1 MWMDLKEKR
10 RTKTPCLLV
19 SYSFFF
25 TTSSSDIDAPT
36 DLITTEITEDTATVA
51 WNPVQAGV
59 DGYMLSYTSAEGS
72 SAEIPVGRDSTSY
85 RLIGLRPG
93 VLHTVYIWAFKGD
106 KVSRKSSTEAE
117 TGKL

>member
-1 MWMDLKEKR
+1 M
-10 RTKTPCLLV
+10 
-19 SYSFFF
+19 
-25 TTSSSDIDAPT
+25 SSCSDIDAPT
-36 DLITTEITEDTATVA
+36 NLVTSEVTEDTATVL
-51 WNPVQAGV
+51 WNRVQAEI

-72 SAEIPVGRDSTSY
+72 SADIPVGRDSTSY

-93 VLHTVYIWAFKGD
+93 VLHTIYIWAFKGD